1 MPTAAIARRIGV
13 ARSTVRGWLARDAGV
28 AQSVEAVPLKGTKWG
43 FESLHQHQFSA
54 YAYLLG
60 TYLGDGYLARVRRSY
75 ALRIYLNRRQQDVVA
90 RVRQAIE
97 IVLPGRRVNEVQH
110 RVSPVTEV
118 TCYSRDWPLVFP
130 QHGPGRKH
138 TRRIVLA
145 EWQRSIVEARPADFL
160 RGCRESDGCR
170 HRRIVNG
177 KDYPAYSFSNRS
189 EDILQLFVWTCELLS
204 VRCRRSNAWT
214 LSIARRPDV
223 ALLDRLFASTTT
235 AAPVSDPRVADPHTL
250 HTMPSSLRN
259 TSTPGA

>member
-1 MPTAAIARRIGV
+1 M
-13 ARSTVRGWLARDAGV
+13 
-28 AQSVEAVPLKGTKWG
+28 
-43 FESLHQHQFSA
+43 
-54 YAYLLG
+54 
-60 TYLGDGYLARVRRSY
+60 YLGDGYLARVRRSH

-90 RVRQAIE
+90 RVRQTIE
-97 IVLPGRRVNEVQH
+97 IALPGRRINEIQR

-160 RGCRESDGCR
+160 RGCLESDGCR

-189 EDILQLFVWTCELLS
+189 EDIL
-204 VRCRRSNAWT
+204 R
-214 LSIARRPDV
+214 
-223 ALLDRLFASTTT
+223 LDL
-235 AAPVSDPRVADPHTL
+235 
-250 HTMPSSLRN
+250 
-259 TSTPGA
+259 

>member
-1 MPTAAIARRIGV
+1 
-13 ARSTVRGWLARDAGV
+13 
-28 AQSVEAVPLKGTKWG
+28 
-43 FESLHQHQFSA
+43 
-54 YAYLLG
+54 LG
-60 TYLGDGYLARVRRSY
+60 MYLGDGYLAPVQRNY
-75 ALRIYLNRRQQDVVA
+75 ALRIYLNRRQQNVVA
-90 RVRQAIE
+90 RVRRAIE
-97 IVLPGRRVNEVQH
+97 IVLPGRRVNEVQR
-110 RVSPVTEV
+110 RVSPITEV

-145 EWQRSIVEARPADFL
+145 EWQRSIVEARPVDFL
-160 RGCRESDGCR
+160 RGCLESDGCR

-177 KDYPAYSFSNRS
+177 TDYPAYSFSNRS
-189 EDILQLFVWTCELLS
+189 EDILQLCVWACALMS

-223 ALLDRLFASTTT
+223 ALLDHLFARPTTV
-235 AAPVSDPRVADPHTL
+235 APVGDARATDLHTL